1 MTQRKVKIFITGDIG
16 MVGNAIYN
24 EFKKD
29 KVYQIITAPRSLDL
43 RKQKNVENFFK
54 KKKPS
59 IVINAAAVVGG
70 GYANN
75 TYPTKFIYDNIM
87 IQSNIIKC
95 CFENKV
101 QKLIFLGSS
110 CVYPVKNTPVLED
123 DLLTTKLEETN
134 KWYAIAKIA
143 GIRMCQ
149 AYNKEYKTN
158 YLSIMPTNLYG
169 PNDKYSGIDAHVIPA
184 LLEKFVNAK
193 IKKKKFVE
201 IWGDG
206 KAKREFLFVNDLAK
220 IIKMLVK
227 INKTKISNITQD
239 DFLINVGSGKEISIK
254 SLSYKISNVTGFK
267 GKLIFN
273 KSKLVG
279 KKRNFLN
286 INKIKKIFP
295 NLKFTE
301 LELGLKKTLKEY
313 LINRNKKN
321 ILN

>member
-1 MTQRKVKIFITGDIG
+1 MPQRKVKIFITGHNG
-16 MVGNAIYN
+16 MVGNAILN
-24 EFKKD
+24 EFRKD
-29 KVYQIITAPRSLDL
+29 KVYSIITAPRSLDL
-43 RKQKNVENFFK
+43 RNQKKVQIFFK
-54 KKKPS
+54 NKRPN

-70 GYANN
+70 VYANN

-87 IQSNIIKC
+87 IQSNIIRC
-95 CFENKV
+95 CFETKIK
-101 QKLIFLGSS
+101 KLIFLGSS
-110 CVYPVKNTPVLED
+110 CVYPVKNTAVLEK

-134 KWYAIAKIA
+134 QWYAIAKIS

-184 LLEKFVNAK
+184 LIEKFYNAK
-193 IKKKKFVE
+193 IRKKKVVE

-227 INKTKISNITQD
+227 VSKKRISNITQD
-239 DFLINVGSGKEISIK
+239 NFLLNIGSGKEISIK
-254 SLSYKISNVTGFK
+254 SLSYKICKATDFR

-286 INKIKKIFP
+286 SNRIKKIFP
-295 NLKFTE
+295 NLKFTD

-313 LINRNKKN
+313 LLNRVK
-321 ILN
+321 

>member
-1 MTQRKVKIFITGDIG
+1 MVQRKVKIFITGHQG
-16 MVGNAIYN
+16 MVGSAILN

-29 KVYQIITAPRSLDL
+29 QTYKIITAPRTLDL
-43 RKQKNVENFFK
+43 RKQNKVEIFFK
-54 KKKPS
+54 KKRPNM
-59 IVINAAAVVGG
+59 VINAAAVVGG
-70 GYANN
+70 VYANN

-110 CVYPVKNTPVLED
+110 CVYPVKNTAVLED

-134 KWYAIAKIA
+134 KWYAIAKIS

-149 AYNKEYKTN
+149 AYNKEYNTN
-158 YLSIMPTNLYG
+158 YLSVMPTNLYG

-184 LLEKFVNAK
+184 LIEKFNNAK
-193 IKKKKFVE
+193 IKKKKIVE

-220 IIKMLVK
+220 IVKMLLKVSK
-227 INKTKISNITQD
+227 KKISKITQD
-239 DFLINVGSGKEISIK
+239 NLLLNIGSGKEISIK
-254 SLSYKISNVTGFK
+254 SLSNKISKITGFK

-286 INKIKKIFP
+286 SNKIKKIFP
-295 NLKFTE
+295 NLQFTD
-301 LELGLKKTLKEY
+301 LELGLKKTFKEY
-313 LINRNKKN
+313 LVDRNK
-321 ILN
+321 

>member
-1 MTQRKVKIFITGDIG
+1 MAQRKVKIFITGHQG
-16 MVGNAIYN
+16 MVGNAILN

-29 KVYQIITAPRSLDL
+29 STYKIITAPRGLDL
-43 RKQKNVENFFK
+43 RTQKKVEIFFK
-54 KKKPS
+54 TKKPN

-70 GYANN
+70 VYANS

-95 CFENKV
+95 CFENKI

-110 CVYPVKNTPVLED
+110 CVYPVKNTAVLED

-134 KWYAIAKIA
+134 KWYAIAKIS

-149 AYNKEYKTN
+149 AYNKEYNTN

-184 LLEKFVNAK
+184 LIEKFNNAK
-193 IKKKKFVE
+193 IKKKKIVE

-206 KAKREFLFVNDLAK
+206 KARREFLFVNDLAK
-220 IIKMLVK
+220 IIKMLTNVSK
-227 INKTKISNITQD
+227 KKMSNITQNN
-239 DFLINVGSGKEISIK
+239 FLLNIGSGKEISIK
-254 SLSYKISNVTGFK
+254 SLSYKISKVIGFK

-286 INKIKKIFP
+286 TNKIKKIFP
-295 NLKFTE
+295 NLKFTD
-301 LELGLKKTLKEY
+301 LELGLKITLKEY
-313 LINRNKKN
+313 LLDRNK
-321 ILN
+321 

>member
-1 MTQRKVKIFITGDIG
+1 MARMKVKLFITGHKG
-16 MVGNAIYN
+16 MVGSAILN

-29 KVYQIITAPRSLDL
+29 KSYKIITAPRSLDL
-43 RKQKNVENFFK
+43 RKQKKVESFFK
-54 KKKPS
+54 NKRPN

-70 GYANN
+70 VYANN
-75 TYPTKFIYDNIM
+75 TYPAKFIYDNIM
-87 IQSNIIKC
+87 IQSNIIRC
-95 CFENKV
+95 CFETKV

-110 CVYPVKNTPVLED
+110 CVYPVKNTAVLEE

-134 KWYAIAKIA
+134 KWYAIAKIS

-184 LLEKFVNAK
+184 LLEKFVKAK
-193 IKKKKFVE
+193 IRKKKFVE

-206 KAKREFLFVNDLAK
+206 KATREFLFVNDLAK
-220 IIKMLVK
+220 IVK
-227 INKTKISNITQD
+227 KLLKVSKKRISKITQD
-239 DFLINVGSGKEISIK
+239 NFLLNIGSGKEISIK
-254 SLSYKISNVTGFK
+254 SLSYKISKVTSFK

-286 INKIKKIFP
+286 SNKIKKIFP
-295 NLKFTE
+295 NLEFTD

-313 LINRNKKN
+313 LVVRNK
-321 ILN
+321 

>member
-1 MTQRKVKIFITGDIG
+1 MAQGKVKIFITGHNG
-16 MVGNAIYN
+16 MVGNAILK

-29 KVYQIITAPRSLDL
+29 KAYVIITAPRSLDL
-43 RKQKNVENFFK
+43 RNQKKVEIFFK
-54 KKKPS
+54 KKRPN

-70 GYANN
+70 VYANN

-95 CFENKV
+95 CFETKV

-110 CVYPVKNTPVLED
+110 CVYPVKDTAVSEK

-134 KWYAIAKIA
+134 MWYAIAKIS

-184 LLEKFVNAK
+184 LIEKFNNAK
-193 IKKKKFVE
+193 IRKKKIVE

-220 IIKMLVK
+220 IIKML
-227 INKTKISNITQD
+227 TKVSKKQISNITQNN
-239 DFLINVGSGKEISIK
+239 FLLNIGSGKEISIK
-254 SLSYKISNVTGFK
+254 SLSYKISKVTGFK
-267 GKLIFN
+267 GKLVFN
-273 KSKLVG
+273 KNKLVG

-286 INKIKKIFP
+286 SNRIKKIFP
-295 NLKFTE
+295 NLKFTD

-313 LINRNKKN
+313 LLDRNK
-321 ILN
+321 

>member
-1 MTQRKVKIFITGDIG
+1 MVQRKVKIFITGHQG
-16 MVGNAIYN
+16 MVGSAILN

-29 KVYQIITAPRSLDL
+29 QTYKIITAPRSLDL
-43 RKQKNVENFFK
+43 RKQNKVEIFFK
-54 KKKPS
+54 KERPNM
-59 IVINAAAVVGG
+59 VINAAAVVGG
-70 GYANN
+70 VYANN

-110 CVYPVKNTPVLED
+110 CVYPVKNTAVLED

-134 KWYAIAKIA
+134 KWYAIAKIS

-149 AYNKEYKTN
+149 AYNREYNTN

-184 LLEKFVNAK
+184 LIEKFNNAK
-193 IKKKKFVE
+193 IKKKKIVE

-220 IIKMLVK
+220 IVKMLLKVSK
-227 INKTKISNITQD
+227 KKISKITQD
-239 DFLINVGSGKEISIK
+239 NLLLNIGSGKEISIK
-254 SLSYKISNVTGFK
+254 SLSYKISKITGFK

-286 INKIKKIFP
+286 SNKIKKIFP
-295 NLKFTE
+295 NLQFTD
-301 LELGLKKTLKEY
+301 LELGLKKTFKEY
-313 LINRNKKN
+313 LVDRNK
-321 ILN
+321 

>member
-1 MTQRKVKIFITGDIG
+1 MVQRKVKIFITGHQG
-16 MVGNAIYN
+16 MVGSAILN

-29 KVYQIITAPRSLDL
+29 QTYKIITAPRSLDL
-43 RKQKNVENFFK
+43 RKQNKVEIFFK
-54 KKKPS
+54 KERPNM
-59 IVINAAAVVGG
+59 VINAAAVVGG
-70 GYANN
+70 VYANS

-110 CVYPVKNTPVLED
+110 CVYPVKNTAVLED

-134 KWYAIAKIA
+134 KWYAIAKIS

-149 AYNKEYKTN
+149 AYNKEYNTN

-184 LLEKFVNAK
+184 LIEKFNNAK
-193 IKKKKFVE
+193 IKKKKIVE

-220 IIKMLVK
+220 IVKMLLKVSK
-227 INKTKISNITQD
+227 KKISKITQD
-239 DFLINVGSGKEISIK
+239 NLLLNIGSGKEISIK
-254 SLSYKISNVTGFK
+254 SLSYKISKITGFK

-286 INKIKKIFP
+286 SNKIKKIFP
-295 NLKFTE
+295 NLQFTD
-301 LELGLKKTLKEY
+301 LELGLKKTFKEY
-313 LINRNKKN
+313 LVDRNK
-321 ILN
+321 

>member
-1 MTQRKVKIFITGDIG
+1 MDI
-16 MVGNAIYN
+16 
-24 EFKKD
+24 
-29 KVYQIITAPRSLDL
+29 
-43 RKQKNVENFFK
+43 
-54 KKKPS
+54 
-59 IVINAAAVVGG
+59 
-70 GYANN
+70 
-75 TYPTKFIYDNIM
+75 
-87 IQSNIIKC
+87 
-95 CFENKV
+95 
-101 QKLIFLGSS
+101 
-110 CVYPVKNTPVLED
+110 
-123 DLLTTKLEETN
+123 
-134 KWYAIAKIA
+134 
-143 GIRMCQ
+143 
-149 AYNKEYKTN
+149 
-158 YLSIMPTNLYG
+158 
-169 PNDKYSGIDAHVIPA
+169 DKYSGIDAHVIPA

-193 IKKKKFVE
+193 IKKKFVE

-206 KAKREFLFVNDLAK
+206 KAKRILFVNDLAK

-279 KKRNFLN
+279 KKEILN
-286 INKIKKIFP
+286 SNKIKKIFP

-313 LINRNKKN
+313 LIKRNKKN

>member
-1 MTQRKVKIFITGDIG
+1 MVQRKVKIFITGHQG
-16 MVGNAIYN
+16 MVGSAILN

-29 KVYQIITAPRSLDL
+29 QTYKIITAPRTLDL
-43 RKQKNVENFFK
+43 RKQNKVEIFFK
-54 KKKPS
+54 KERPNM
-59 IVINAAAVVGG
+59 VINAAAVVGG
-70 GYANN
+70 VYANN

-110 CVYPVKNTPVLED
+110 CVYPVKNTAVLED

-134 KWYAIAKIA
+134 KWYAIAKIS

-149 AYNKEYKTN
+149 AYNREYNTN

-184 LLEKFVNAK
+184 LIEKFNNAK
-193 IKKKKFVE
+193 IKKKKIVE

-220 IIKMLVK
+220 IVKMLLKVSK
-227 INKTKISNITQD
+227 KKISKITQD
-239 DFLINVGSGKEISIK
+239 NLLLNIGSGKEISIK
-254 SLSYKISNVTGFK
+254 SLSYKISKITGFK

-286 INKIKKIFP
+286 SNKIKKIFP
-295 NLKFTE
+295 NLQFTD
-301 LELGLKKTLKEY
+301 LELGLKKTFKEY
-313 LINRNKKN
+313 LVDRNK
-321 ILN
+321 

>member
-1 MTQRKVKIFITGDIG
+1 MVQRKVKIFITGHQG
-16 MVGNAIYN
+16 MVGSAILN

-29 KVYQIITAPRSLDL
+29 QTYKIITAPRTLDL
-43 RKQKNVENFFK
+43 RKQNKVEIFFK
-54 KKKPS
+54 KERPK

-70 GYANN
+70 VYANN

-110 CVYPVKNTPVLED
+110 CVYPVKNTSVLED

-134 KWYAIAKIA
+134 KWYAIAKIS

-149 AYNKEYKTN
+149 AYNKECNTN

-184 LLEKFVNAK
+184 LIEKFNNAK
-193 IKKKKFVE
+193 IKKKKIVE

-220 IIKMLVK
+220 IIKMLLKVSK
-227 INKTKISNITQD
+227 KKISKITQD
-239 DFLINVGSGKEISIK
+239 NFLLNIGSGKEISIK
-254 SLSYKISNVTGFK
+254 SLSYKISKITGFK

-286 INKIKKIFP
+286 SNKIKKIFP
-295 NLKFTE
+295 NLQFTD

-313 LINRNKKN
+313 LVDRNK
-321 ILN
+321 

>member
-1 MTQRKVKIFITGDIG
+1 
-16 MVGNAIYN
+16 
-24 EFKKD
+24 
-29 KVYQIITAPRSLDL
+29 
-43 RKQKNVENFFK
+43 
-54 KKKPS
+54 
-59 IVINAAAVVGG
+59 
-70 GYANN
+70 
-75 TYPTKFIYDNIM
+75 M

-110 CVYPVKNTPVLED
+110 CVYPVKNTAVLED

-134 KWYAIAKIA
+134 KWYAIAKIS

-149 AYNKEYKTN
+149 AYNKEYNTN

-184 LLEKFVNAK
+184 LIEKFNNAK
-193 IKKKKFVE
+193 IKKKKIVE

-220 IIKMLVK
+220 IVKMLLKVSK
-227 INKTKISNITQD
+227 KKISKITQD
-239 DFLINVGSGKEISIK
+239 NLLLNIGSGKEISIK
-254 SLSYKISNVTGFK
+254 SLSNKISKITGFK

-286 INKIKKIFP
+286 SNKIKKIFP
-295 NLKFTE
+295 NLQFTD
-301 LELGLKKTLKEY
+301 LELGLKKTFKEY
-313 LINRNKKN
+313 LVDRNK
-321 ILN
+321 

>member
-1 MTQRKVKIFITGDIG
+1 MQRKVKIFITGHQG
-16 MVGNAIYN
+16 MVGSAILN

-29 KVYQIITAPRSLDL
+29 QTYKIITAPRTLDL
-43 RKQKNVENFFK
+43 RKQKKVEIFFK
-54 KKKPS
+54 KESPNM
-59 IVINAAAVVGG
+59 VINAAAVVGG
-70 GYANN
+70 VYANN
-75 TYPTKFIYDNIM
+75 TYPTRFIYDNIM

-110 CVYPVKNTPVLED
+110 CVYPVKNTAVLED

-134 KWYAIAKIA
+134 KWYAIAKIS

-149 AYNKEYKTN
+149 AYNREYNTN

-184 LLEKFVNAK
+184 LIEKFNNAK
-193 IKKKKFVE
+193 IKKKKIVE

-220 IIKMLVK
+220 IVKMLLKVSK
-227 INKTKISNITQD
+227 KKISKITQD
-239 DFLINVGSGKEISIK
+239 NLLLNIGSGKEISIK
-254 SLSYKISNVTGFK
+254 SLSYKISKITGFK

-286 INKIKKIFP
+286 SNKIKKIFP
-295 NLKFTE
+295 NLQFTD
-301 LELGLKKTLKEY
+301 LELGLKKTFKEY
-313 LINRNKKN
+313 LVDRNK
-321 ILN
+321 